1 MANWICLQIGAR
13 QHYANPRTLHKAE
26 LLFALITD
34 AWVPPGTIS
43 SIGGKIAERT
53 QLQRLTQRYHDD
65 LRDARVHSFTS
76 SLIKFEL
83 VLLGKHYVR
92 FTKTEHMFE
101 KRAISLLS
109 KMRYADVVLR
119 FGT

>member
-1 MANWICLQIGAR
+1 MARGYSVLTSTRMLDSANKSPNWICFQIGAR
-13 QHYANPRTLHKAE
+13 QHYANPRTLHKAG

-65 LRDARVHSFTS
+65 LKDARVHSFTS
-76 SLIKFEL
+76 SLVKFEL
-83 VLLGKHYVR
+83 QQSY
-92 FTKTEHMFE
+92 
-101 KRAISLLS
+101 
-109 KMRYADVVLR
+109 
-119 FGT
+119 